1 MFKNIISKISVGG
14 YVLLGGALLSL
25 VSMIIA
31 VISCSPAGF
40 AIVQLPF
47 IILFS
52 IAATLLLIGAVVL
65 SALKGE
71 GILPTLMIIG
81 AIVLLTFTLF
91 NMIDGKQDVL
101 GTVMFSD
108 LEKGHAPTEFACY
121 VGFTSMIFYII
132 TIVITAV
139 GSFLPAA
146 KKEKAEV
153 AK

>member
-1 MFKNIISKISVGG
+1 MLKNILTKIGVGG
-14 YVLLGGALLSL
+14 YVLLGGALLTL

-31 VISCSPAGF
+31 IISCSPAGF
-40 AIVQLPF
+40 AIVQMPLVV
-47 IILFS
+47 LFS
-52 IAATLLLIGAVVL
+52 ILAFLLLVGAVVF

-71 GILPTLMIIG
+71 GLIPTILIIG

-132 TIVITAV
+132 TIVVTAV

-146 KKEKAEV
+146 KKTEA